1 MKKSTAWKE
10 VVWGGYQKDVIL
22 PNIIR
27 LISIKKS
34 EAVLDLGCGTGS
46 FSREFAAKG
55 AKVIGVDVSPTL
67 IEAAQKIPATNV
79 SYKAASAD
87 NLSFIKSGSMDKIT
101 IILALQNIDNV
112 DKAFKECARAL
123 KAGGKML
130 IVLNHPAFRVPKE
143 SSWGWDSTAGGVQYR
158 RVDRYLSESKEKIQ
172 MHPSTGSGQVP
183 RPEDYT
189 ISFHRP
195 LQFYFKLLHN
205 SGFCVSRLEEW
216 ISNKKSEPGP
226 RSKAEDVARK
236 EIPLFLFLEAVSPLS
251 RS

>member
-55 AKVIGVDVSPTL
+55 AKVIGVDVSSAL
-67 IEAAQKIPATNV
+67 IEAAQKIPAANV

-87 NLSFIKSGSMDKIT
+87 NLSFIKSGSVDKIT

-112 DKAFKECARAL
+112 DKVFKECARVL

-130 IVLNHPAFRVPKE
+130 VVLNHPAFRVPKE
-143 SSWGWDSTAGGVQYR
+143 SSWGWDPAAEGVQYR

-195 LQFYFKLLHN
+195 LQFYFKLLRN
-205 SGFCVSRLEEW
+205 SGFCIGRLEEW

>member
-55 AKVIGVDVSPTL
+55 AKVIGVDVSSAL
-67 IEAAQKIPATNV
+67 IEAAQKIPAANV
-79 SYKAASAD
+79 SYKAAAAD
-87 NLSFIKSGSMDKIT
+87 NLSFIKSGSVDKIT

-112 DKAFKECARAL
+112 DKVFKECARVL
-123 KAGGKML
+123 KAGGKRL
-130 IVLNHPAFRVPKE
+130 VVLKDPAAE
-143 SSWGWDSTAGGVQYR
+143 GVQYR

-172 MHPSTGSGQVP
+172 THPSAGSGQVPSAGSGRVP

-195 LQFYFKLLHN
+195 LQFYFKLLRN
-205 SGFCVSRLEEW
+205 SGFCIGRLEEW

>member
-55 AKVIGVDVSPTL
+55 AKVIGVDVSSAL
-67 IEAAQKIPATNV
+67 IEAAQKIPAANV

-87 NLSFIKSGSMDKIT
+87 NLSFIKSGSVDKIT

-112 DKAFKECARAL
+112 DKVFKECARVL

-130 IVLNHPAFRVPKE
+130 VVLNHPAFRVHKE
-143 SSWGWDSTAGGVQYR
+143 SSWGWDPAAEGVQYR

-172 MHPSTGSGQVP
+172 THPSAGSGRVP

-195 LQFYFKLLHN
+195 LQFYFKLLRN
-205 SGFCVSRLEEW
+205 SGFCLCRLVEW
-216 ISNKKSEPGP
+216 VFHKKNEPGP